1 MIDLDTDLQGHLEV
15 HYQACTEAAI
25 CEAKIVCEEDY
36 HGNCAQFLSS
46 FISPV
51 CDLFQKLKKVK
62 CVLVEVLLNT
72 AIRLK
77 SFSPAYFQ
85 FLFTMTQISMY
96 TCRCLGLDI
105 FNVGFGILCKL
116 KLQSK

>member
-25 CEAKIVCEEDY
+25 CEAKIVCDEDY

-62 CVLVEVLLNT
+62 CVLGEVLLNT

-77 SFSPAYFQ
+77 SFSPAYFHNDTTVNS
-85 FLFTMTQISMY
+85 LISMY
-96 TCRCLGLDI
+96 TCKRLGLDI
-105 FNVGFGILCKL
+105 FNVGFGIL
-116 KLQSK
+116 